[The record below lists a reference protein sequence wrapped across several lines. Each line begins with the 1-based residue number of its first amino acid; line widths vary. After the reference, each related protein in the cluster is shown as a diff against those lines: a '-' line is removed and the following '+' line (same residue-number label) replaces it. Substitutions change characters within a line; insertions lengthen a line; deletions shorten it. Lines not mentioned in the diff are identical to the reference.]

1 MDKSLLR
8 DDGAAVAS
16 RPQAVDSAKSL
27 YWKLLAEPESA
38 PVLQRARRF
47 LEAQLAEAA
56 SLPCDMPNDPAQLL
70 PWMENRVKQ
79 TANAYADYQAQRA
92 QGQPRRYFSSRAHAL
107 YFLRGVA
114 PTKLVDG
121 AWLYG
126 LLAHWREHRFQG
138 LVRTYLEELGE
149 GVAEQ
154 NHVLIY
160 RNLLARHGCDDI
172 ETLDDEC
179 YIQGATQLALGYLA
193 RERLPEVIG
202 YNLGYEQ
209 LPLHLLICTRELA
222 ELGIDPHYFRLHVTI
237 DNVSCGHARLAVKA
251 LHDNL
256 PLVARRDEFMARV
269 ARGYR
274 LNDLGLG
281 TLDVI
286 ARFDLEHELLG
297 MLERK
302 RHKAQNMHSDAS
314 VLQGCPLNRWLSQP
328 GQMKRLLM
336 ALEQRGWI
344 RRHEAPAAS
353 RFWQV
358 VEGQSAAMFGV
369 FSPYEK
375 QLLHDWIAGRW
386 LQTPQAACRPW
397 RRARHRKS
405 PPPGVGDEFDLDERA
420 LQGQLDAIDPD
431 GGMQRLISLMSPAF
445 HYRPAGLLATRL
457 FTAQSR

>member
-1 MDKSLLR
+1 MDKSLLC
-8 DDGAAVAS
+8 DGSAAVLS
-16 RPQAVDSAKSL
+16 QPLEVDSAKTL
-27 YWKLLAEPESA
+27 YWKMLADPPSA
-38 PVLQRARRF
+38 LIVQRARCF
-47 LEAQLAEAA
+47 LGVQLARATC
-56 SLPCDMPNDPAQLL
+56 LPCDMPLEPARIL
-70 PWMENRVKQ
+70 PWMESRVRQ
-79 TANAYADYQAQRA
+79 TANAYAEYQAQRA
-92 QGQPRRYFSSRAHAL
+92 KGQPRRYFLCRAHAL

-149 GVAEQ
+149 GVPEQ

-160 RNLLARHGCDDI
+160 RNLLARQGCDDI
-172 ETLDDEC
+172 ESLDDEC

-209 LPLHLLICTRELA
+209 LPLHLLICARELA

-237 DNVSCGHARLAVKA
+237 DNVSCGHALQAVKA
-251 LHDNL
+251 LQENL
-256 PLVARRDEFMARV
+256 PLADRRDEFLARV
-269 ARGYR
+269 AGGYR
-274 LNDLGLG
+274 LNDTGLG

-286 ARFDLEHELLG
+286 ERFDLEHELLC

-302 RHKAQNMHSDAS
+302 RLKAQNMHSDSSA
-314 VLQGCPLNRWLSQP
+314 LQGCPLNLWLSRP
-328 GQMKRLLM
+328 GQMKRLLT

-344 RRHEAPAAS
+344 RRNEAPAAS

-358 VEGQSAAMFGV
+358 VNGQSAAMFGV

-375 QLLHDWIAGRW
+375 QLIHDWIAGRW
-386 LQTPQAACRPW
+386 LATPEAACRPW
-397 RRARHRKS
+397 RRKRHRAS
-405 PPPGVGDEFDLDERA
+405 PAFGGTDEFDRDERA
-420 LQGQLDAIDPD
+420 LKAQLDAIDPD
-431 GGMQRLISLMSPAF
+431 GGMQRLISLMSPAY

-457 FTAQSR
+457 FTAQTR